1 MGIVNIISLFGGIA
15 LFLYGVMLMGNG
27 LNMVAGDKLE
37 LVLYRLTNSPL
48 KGIALG
54 TGVTALIQSSSATS
68 VMVVGFVNSGMMQF
82 GQAVPIIL
90 GSILGTSIT
99 AWIICLSELG
109 GGGGWVQL
117 LSASAITGILA
128 VVGIYFRKFTKQQT
142 KQHIGDIFL
151 GFAILMFGMSTMS
164 GAMAP
169 LKESAAFISFL
180 TKFSNPALG
189 ILLGALFACL
199 VQSSAAAVGVL
210 QALALTGALS
220 FAVAYPILLGIAIG
234 GAIPVL
240 LSALGAN
247 ISGQR
252 TALTHLLIDVFGAVI
267 CGIIFYVI
275 NAVHPLALMGRTMT
289 MVSVAA
295 ANTLFRLAVVILL
308 LPFTRCVE
316 HLACALIKD
325 RSAATSA
332 VRDLDCLEERFLQ
345 HPALA
350 IEQSRSVVNSMALH
364 AKQNLAEAT
373 AALAAYSDA
382 AFAQVEET
390 ETLVDQYEDKLGS
403 YLVKLCSKELSKK
416 QNGELYKCLHA
427 ITDLERISDHALN
440 IAECAKEI
448 HEKQICFSDDAQ
460 QELAV
465 LQGAVNKIISI
476 SVEAFIENDLERAVM
491 VEPLE
496 ELIDNLCDEIKSHH
510 VDRLQHGSCTLQNG
524 FVFNDLL
531 TNYERIGDHCS
542 NIAVAMIEL
551 DNNVFDTHQYL
562 NNLDKKKN
570 DAFTAYFEEF
580 SAEFHLDF

>member
-1 MGIVNIISLFGGIA
+1 MGIVNVISLFGGIA

-48 KGIALG
+48 KGIVLG
-54 TGVTALIQSSSATS
+54 TGITALIQSSSATS

-90 GSILGTSIT
+90 GSILGTSVT

-109 GGGGWVQL
+109 SSSGWVQL
-117 LSASAITGILA
+117 LSASALTGILA
-128 VVGIYFRKFTKQQT
+128 VVGIYFRKFTGQQT

-180 TKFSNPALG
+180 TKFSDPALG
-189 ILLGALFACL
+189 ILVGTLFACL

-220 FAVAYPILLGIAIG
+220 FAVAYPILLGIAVG

-240 LSALGAN
+240 LSAIGAN
-247 ISGQR
+247 VSGQR
-252 TALTHLLIDVFGAVI
+252 TALTHLLIDIFGAVI
-267 CGIIFYVI
+267 CGVIFYAI
-275 NAVHPLALMGRTMT
+275 NAVHPLALTERTMT

-295 ANTLFRLAVVILL
+295 ANTLFRLAAVVLL
-308 LPFTRCVE
+308 LPFLRLIE
-316 HLACALIKD
+316 RLACGLVK
-325 RSAATSA
+325 SGGGESA
-332 VRDLDCLEERFLQ
+332 VLRDFDRLEERFLL

-350 IEQSRSVVNSMALH
+350 IEQSGSVVNSMARH
-364 AKQNLAEAT
+364 ARQNLAEAME
-373 AALAAYSDA
+373 ALSAYSDA
-382 AFAQVEET
+382 RFRQVEET
-390 ETLVDQYEDKLGS
+390 ESLVDRYEDKLGT
-403 YLVKLCSKELSKK
+403 YLVKLSSKELSKK
-416 QNGELYKCLHA
+416 QNGELYKYLHA
-427 ITDLERISDHALN
+427 ITDFERISDHALN

-448 HEKQICFSDDAQ
+448 HEKSIRFSPDALR
-460 QELAV
+460 ELAV
-465 LQGAVNKIISI
+465 LQDAVQEIVSI
-476 SVEAFIENDLERAVM
+476 AADAFTENDLGRAFM

-510 VDRLQHGSCTLQNG
+510 IDRLQKGSCTLQNG

-531 TNYERIGDHCS
+531 TNCERIGDHCS

-551 DNNVFDTHQYL
+551 EKNVFDTHQYL
-562 NNLDKKKN
+562 DNLDKKKN
-570 DAFTAYFEEF
+570 ETFVTYFESF
-580 SAEFHLDF
+580 KSKYHLDF

>member
-240 LSALGAN
+240 LSALGPITAV
-247 ISGQR
+247 SAQR
-252 TALTHLLIDVFGAVI
+252 
-267 CGIIFYVI
+267 
-275 NAVHPLALMGRTMT
+275 
-289 MVSVAA
+289 
-295 ANTLFRLAVVILL
+295 
-308 LPFTRCVE
+308 
-316 HLACALIKD
+316 
-325 RSAATSA
+325 
-332 VRDLDCLEERFLQ
+332 
-345 HPALA
+345 
-350 IEQSRSVVNSMALH
+350 
-364 AKQNLAEAT
+364 
-373 AALAAYSDA
+373 
-382 AFAQVEET
+382 
-390 ETLVDQYEDKLGS
+390 
-403 YLVKLCSKELSKK
+403 
-416 QNGELYKCLHA
+416 
-427 ITDLERISDHALN
+427 
-440 IAECAKEI
+440 
-448 HEKQICFSDDAQ
+448 
-460 QELAV
+460 
-465 LQGAVNKIISI
+465 
-476 SVEAFIENDLERAVM
+476 
-491 VEPLE
+491 
-496 ELIDNLCDEIKSHH
+496 
-510 VDRLQHGSCTLQNG
+510 
-524 FVFNDLL
+524 
-531 TNYERIGDHCS
+531 
-542 NIAVAMIEL
+542 
-551 DNNVFDTHQYL
+551 
-562 NNLDKKKN
+562 
-570 DAFTAYFEEF
+570 
-580 SAEFHLDF
+580 